1 MSLEFFLPSNLQDG
15 NTALH
20 VACKR
25 GHDSVVKLLIDGHAD
40 LGIACKVSI
49 TKPMAIMTAKIPM
62 QHIEALCNA
71 CTDRYASYGNNSLPS
86 SFSLTTFPPP
96 PLSSPACLPTVTT
109 VVALLL
115 AAQWHFWRYS
125 SVITSW
131 SASCL
136 GVESSTE
143 TRLVAGKDIVSL
155 FLCWLLVLS
164 FFNPS
169 VLSLEFFLS
178 SNLQYGDTAL
188 HSACFHGHDS
198 VVKLLIDAHADLG
211 VANKV
216 SIPKPKAFVTARIPM
231 QHIEALCNACTDRY
245 ASYGNNSLPSSFS
258 LTTFPPPPLSSPT
271 CYAHSDN
278 CGGATSGSTMT
289 LLTL

>member
-1 MSLEFFLPSNLQDG
+1 MHALTVMPTTAITHFLPPSPLP
-15 NTALH
+15 
-20 VACKR
+20 R
-25 GHDSVVKLLIDGHAD
+25 
-40 LGIACKVSI
+40 
-49 TKPMAIMTAKIPM
+49 
-62 QHIEALCNA
+62 
-71 CTDRYASYGNNSLPS
+71 SLPLLS
-86 SFSLTTFPPP
+86 
-96 PLSSPACLPTVTT
+96 PLPLAMPTVTT

-115 AAQWHFWRYS
+115 AAAWHFWCCS

-155 FLCWLLVLS
+155 FLCWFLVLS
-164 FFNPS
+164 IFNHS

-188 HSACFHGHDS
+188 HDACSTGHDS

-216 SIPKPKAFVTARIPM
+216 SITKPMVFVTARIPM
-231 QHIEALCNACTDRY
+231 QHIDRLCNACTDRY
-245 ASYGNNSLPSSFS
+245 ANYGNNSLPSSFS
-258 LTTFPPPPLSSPT
+258 LTTFPPPPLSSPA

-278 CGGATSGSTMT
+278 CGGTTAGSSMT

>member
-1 MSLEFFLPSNLQDG
+1 MHALTVMPATAITHFLPPSPLP
-15 NTALH
+15 
-20 VACKR
+20 R
-25 GHDSVVKLLIDGHAD
+25 
-40 LGIACKVSI
+40 
-49 TKPMAIMTAKIPM
+49 
-62 QHIEALCNA
+62 
-71 CTDRYASYGNNSLPS
+71 SLPLPS
-86 SFSLTTFPPP
+86 
-96 PLSSPACLPTVTT
+96 PLPLAMPTVTT

-155 FLCWLLVLS
+155 FLCWLLLLS
-164 FFNPS
+164 IVNHS

-216 SIPKPKAFVTARIPM
+216 SITKPMVFVTARIPM

-258 LTTFPPPPLSSPT
+258 LTTFPPPPLSSPA

-278 CGGATSGSTMT
+278 CGGTTSGSTMT
-289 LLTL
+289 LLKI